1 MFYRA
6 KVSLETAMLMAAD
19 RNESRKIRNELTTI
33 LRRNN
38 VAKRESLLL
47 EDVIAMNQ
55 KAIVAEREAKAEA
68 VQKLIREAEEKKAK
82 ASENEVHIHTY
93 IHTHK

>member
-19 RNESRKIRNELTTI
+19 RNESRKIKNELTTI

-47 EDVIAMNQ
+47 GVLLSFFVFSIFVIN
-55 KAIVAEREAKAEA
+55 V
-68 VQKLIREAEEKKAK
+68 
-82 ASENEVHIHTY
+82 
-93 IHTHK
+93 